1 MTSRRARRAPDA
13 VVVLAPAP
21 GRPDP
26 DRTPPTE
33 LEPAPPT
40 GHASDDDGDP
50 PITVDVRLLP
60 VAVVAWLAALVVVRV
75 PSRPALVAAVLCLVV
90 GTGVLA
96 VGRGPERDEPS
107 EGRAWSRRSL
117 GPVVALCLLASS
129 AVLGAGLSQTSAR
142 GDGLLP
148 VLAQAG
154 AVGRIEGVVVGDPAV
169 LPPAWPGAP
178 QRVRTLVA
186 VDRAMAG
193 GRQSGATGQVL
204 VLGPSSWGEV
214 ASGARVAASGRLRP
228 GETGRRTVA
237 VLLSSAAP
245 DVVSAPPAPD
255 LAAERFRDGVRSLA
269 AALPGDAGALF
280 AGVTVGDTSAI
291 PDDLRDALRTAGLT
305 HVTAVSG
312 AHFSLVAALVLA
324 LTSAVR
330 LPRPARAGL
339 TAAAMAA
346 MVLVVHPS
354 PSVLRAAAMGAVALL
369 GVLVGRPHRAPAALG
384 ATVVLLLVADPWLAG
399 EVGFVLSVLAT
410 AALVLLGGPL
420 ADRGAGV
427 LGRPVATALAL
438 PVAAQLVCA
447 PVILLLTPTVS
458 LYAVPANVL
467 AAPAVARATVLGLAA
482 GCVAPWWAAG
492 AEVLALGAGAA
503 CWWIG
508 AVGRVAAAAP
518 GAQVAWLPG
527 WTGAAL
533 LAVAGACAL
542 RLLVVGRAPPEEQ
555 CR

>member
-1 MTSRRARRAPDA
+1 MAASTDPSPDE
-13 VVVLAPAP
+13 
-21 GRPDP
+21 G
-26 DRTPPTE
+26 
-33 LEPAPPT
+33 
-40 GHASDDDGDP
+40 GDP

-60 VAVVAWLAALVVVRV
+60 AAVAAWLAALLVVRV
-75 PSRPALVAAVLCLVV
+75 PPRPGVFAAVLCLVV
-90 GTGVLA
+90 GVGVLA
-96 VGRGPERDEPS
+96 LSRRPERDEESRVPRVPS
-107 EGRAWSRRSL
+107 RGPI
-117 GPVVALCLLASS
+117 GPVVALSLVVAA
-129 AVLGAGLSQTSAR
+129 AVLGAGASQTSVR
-142 GDGLLP
+142 SEGLLP
-148 VLAQAG
+148 LLAKDG
-154 AVGRIEGVVVGDPAV
+154 AVGRVEGVVVGDPTV

-178 QRVRTLVA
+178 ERVRTLVA
-186 VDRAMAG
+186 VDRATAR
-193 GRQSGATGQVL
+193 GRESGATGQVL
-204 VLGPSSWGEV
+204 VLGPSSWGSMV
-214 ASGARVAASGRLRP
+214 SGARVAASGRLRP

-237 VLLSSAAP
+237 ILLSSGPP
-245 DVVSAPPAPD
+245 DVVSLPPAPD
-255 LAAERFRDGVRSLA
+255 LAAERFRDGVRSLG

-291 PDDLRDALRTAGLT
+291 PDDLTTALRTAGLT

-330 LPRPARAGL
+330 LPRSARAGL
-339 TAAAMAA
+339 TVAAMAA

-354 PSVLRAAAMGAVALL
+354 PSVLRAAAMGSVALL
-369 GVLVGRPHRAPAALG
+369 GVLLGRPHRAPAALG

-420 ADRGAGV
+420 ADRGAAV

-447 PVILLLTPTVS
+447 PVILLLTPAVS

-467 AAPAVARATVLGLAA
+467 AAPAVAPATVLGLAA
-482 GCVAPWWAAG
+482 GCVAPWWSAG

-508 AVGRVAAAAP
+508 AVGRLAAGAP
-518 GAQVAWLPG
+518 GAQVPWLPG

-533 LAVAGACAL
+533 LAVAGACAV
-542 RLLVVGRAPPEEQ
+542 RLLVVGRAPPGEQ
-555 CR
+555 RR